1 MKQVEFE
8 RVLPSEAQ
16 IESLFELLVQR
27 VHKISCEDVSYNE
40 HKRFVKSH
48 PYRDWFLI
56 RVSDSYVGSFY
67 VSKENTIGINVSD
80 GYVSLVVTQIVIF
93 VKENFKPLPPIPS
106 SRSDKFAVNVPPSN
120 VQLAKA
126 LEEVDAKIAQI
137 SYILPS

>member
-106 SRSDKFAVNVPPSN
+106 IRSDKFAVNVPPSN

>member
-1 MKQVEFE
+1 MKQVDFE
-8 RVLPSEAQ
+8 HVLPSEAQ

-27 VHKISCEDVSYNE
+27 VHKISCEDVSYSE
-40 HKRFVKSH
+40 HKQFVKSH

-80 GYVSLVVTQIVIF
+80 GYISLVVSQIINF

-106 SRSDKFAVNVPPSN
+106 IRSDKFAVNVPPSN
-120 VQLAKA
+120 LQLTNA
-126 LEEVDAKIAQI
+126 LEDVDAKIAQI
-137 SYILPS
+137 SYVLPS

>member
-16 IESLFELLVQR
+16 IESLFELLLQR

-106 SRSDKFAVNVPPSN
+106 IRSDKFAVNVPPSN

>member
-16 IESLFELLVQR
+16 IESLFELLLQR

-93 VKENFKPLPPIPS
+93 VKENLKPLPPIPS
-106 SRSDKFAVNVPPSN
+106 IRSDKFAVNVPPSN

>member
-40 HKRFVKSH
+40 DKRFVTSH

-80 GYVSLVVTQIVIF
+80 G
-93 VKENFKPLPPIPS
+93 
-106 SRSDKFAVNVPPSN
+106 
-120 VQLAKA
+120 
-126 LEEVDAKIAQI
+126 
-137 SYILPS
+137 